1 MFYVENFE
9 DFFTI
14 DIWIYMY
21 IGRPRFQTIVEII
34 FEGIKVKIL
43 KAVNL
48 LKSGVPLIYKSK
60 IKYDYP

>member
-1 MFYVENFE
+1 
-9 DFFTI
+9 
-14 DIWIYMY
+14 MY